1 MYLKSLYLRNLLMF
15 IEEQLGLKEG
25 NESLFSFVSHMESRL
40 LLFARER
47 IRKISLMQK
56 LLFFVPLVGWIKLIL
71 LNKEFVIDQY
81 NRSIV
86 STLQIKRELEK
97 YGIDSRDIVLDIAN
111 HNTDSYKIYNWVNWD

>member
-1 MYLKSLYLRNLLMF
+1 MF

-97 YGIDSRDIVLDIAN
+97 YGIDSRDIVLDISN
-111 HNTDSYKIYNWVNWD
+111 HNTGSYKIYNWVNWD